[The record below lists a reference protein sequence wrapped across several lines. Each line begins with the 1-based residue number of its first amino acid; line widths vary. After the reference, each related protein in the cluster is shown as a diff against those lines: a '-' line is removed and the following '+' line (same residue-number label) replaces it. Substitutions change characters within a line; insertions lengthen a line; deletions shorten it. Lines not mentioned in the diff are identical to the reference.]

1 MKTGR
6 CYFCHPVKIKILAIV
21 GLLIITALVGLAAFS
36 QFKNHFHEATAQEYQ
51 AKRSLVLH
59 QMREAVL
66 KDDWRRLQRI
76 EKKYGKSVKDPEFI
90 TALHQAKATVH
101 GNETRKTFVIGKL
114 LDISRQQ
121 EAEKSAVNDRAEWL
135 ISTAK

>member
-6 CYFCHPVKIKILAIV
+6 CYFCHPVKIRILVTV

-36 QFKNHFHEATAQEYQ
+36 QFRNHFNEATAQEYQ
-51 AKRSLVLH
+51 AKRALIMQ

-66 KDDWRRLQRI
+66 KDDLRRLQRI
-76 EKKYGKSVKDPEFI
+76 EKKYGKSVKDPEFV
-90 TALHQAKATVH
+90 TTLHQAKATVH
-101 GNETRKTFVIGKL
+101 GNETRKTFAIGKL

-121 EAEKSAVNDRAEWL
+121 EAEKSAVNDRGEWL
-135 ISTAK
+135 ISVPK